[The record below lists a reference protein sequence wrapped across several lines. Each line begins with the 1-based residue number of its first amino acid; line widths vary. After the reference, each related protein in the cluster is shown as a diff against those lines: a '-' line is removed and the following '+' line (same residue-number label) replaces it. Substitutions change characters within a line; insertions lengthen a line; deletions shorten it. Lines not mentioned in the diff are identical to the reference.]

1 MAENSNIAWCHHTH
15 NEWIGCSPVGP
26 GCDHCYAEAW
36 DRRFDP
42 EGVARH
48 WGPGAPRRLTSA
60 QNRNRPLRWQR
71 DRRAA
76 IEAGLNPAPLRV
88 FGGSLMDPFDNEAPE
103 GGREGLW
110 NTIARSPD
118 LDWIL
123 VTKRV
128 GNVAKMAPVDGF
140 GSNVIIL
147 STIVNQ
153 DEADRDLYKLRALK
167 NNDIVRKIGVSYEP
181 ALGPVDW
188 SPWIADLD
196 WLIVGAESSQGG
208 ALGRDFY
215 IDWARS
221 SIAQCRAASVPV
233 FVKQLGRWPIGLDP
247 AWAVPPLVD
256 RAGAD
261 PDEWPED
268 LRVRQFWRRAA

>member
-1 MAENSNIAWCHHTH
+1 MTENTAIAWATHTH
-15 NEWIGCSPVGP
+15 NHWIGCTKVGP

-36 DRRFDP
+36 DRRFDKDH
-42 EGVARH
+42 VARH
-48 WGPGAPRRLTSA
+48 WGPGAPRRLTSI
-60 QNRNRPLRWQR
+60 QTRNKPLRWQR

-76 IEAGLNPAPLRV
+76 IDAGLNPDPVRV

-110 NTIARSPD
+110 ELIARCPD

-128 GNVAKMAPVDGF
+128 GNVWKMAPEDGL
-140 GSNVIIL
+140 GPNVIVL
-147 STIVNQ
+147 ATIVDQ
-153 DEADRDLYKLRALK
+153 EEAKRDLYKLRALK
-167 NNDIVRKIGVSYEP
+167 NNGYVERIGVSYEP

-188 SPWIADLD
+188 SPWIRDLD
-196 WLIVGAESSQGG
+196 WLIVGAESDQGG
-208 ALGRDFY
+208 AMGRDFSVA
-215 IDWARS
+215 WARS
-221 SIAQCRAASVPV
+221 AVEQCRAAGVPV
-233 FVKQLGRWPIGLDP
+233 FVKQLGRWPLGLDP
-247 AWAVPPLVD
+247 AWTTAPLLD

-268 LRVRQFWRRAA
+268 LRIREFPRAWS